1 MRLLIKNIK
10 ELIQIEYH
18 AVAYKA
24 GKDMQNMQTLK
35 PAWLLINDDKIADFG
50 DMNTPL
56 PAADKVIDATG
67 KMVFPCF
74 CDSHTHIIYKGS
86 RE

>member
-35 PAWLLINDDKIADFG
+35 QAWLLIAGINIK
-50 DMNTPL
+50 
-56 PAADKVIDATG
+56 
-67 KMVFPCF
+67 
-74 CDSHTHIIYKGS
+74 
-86 RE
+86 